1 MFLGGLL
8 IGLPVIMIL
17 LFINIGLGF
26 VSRAAPTLNI
36 FTLGFPALILG
47 GFLIG
52 LAIGLSAGR
61 LTSTKWKYAIA
72 LEVVFMLAG
81 TLLFTLG
88 YR

>member
-47 GFLIG
+47 GFLVLMISMGNDVARIQWVWTQSFMVLQKLIG
-52 LAIGLSAGR
+52 G
-61 LTSTKWKYAIA
+61 
-72 LEVVFMLAG
+72 
-81 TLLFTLG
+81 
-88 YR
+88 

>member
-1 MFLGGLL
+1 
-8 IGLPVIMIL
+8 MI
-17 LFINIGLGF
+17 
-26 VSRAAPTLNI
+26 T
-36 FTLGFPALILG
+36 LG

-72 LEVVFMLAG
+72 LEAAFMLVG
-81 TLLFTLG
+81 TVLFTLG